1 MPGISALIRAPCTGE
16 MEPIAL
22 KIGCQSVCLTIALV
36 TVVGGGTIFLPA
48 ETMVKI

>member
-1 MPGISALIRAPCTGE
+1 MPGISALIVAPCTGE

-22 KIGCQSVCLTIALV
+22 RVGCQSACLTTALV

-48 ETMVKI
+48 EIIV